1 MLQVGALMSEYEM
14 RATPGNSLVGMF
26 GGSVR
31 ALRSDM
37 MVSKRDM
44 LLKTKH
50 NTAADLAGDDNGL
63 FGILDW
69 QP

>member
-1 MLQVGALMSEYEM
+1 MSEHEM
-14 RATPGNSLVGMF
+14 RATSGNNLVGMF
-26 GGSVR
+26 GGSMR
-31 ALRSDM
+31 ALRSDTV
-37 MVSKRDM
+37 VSKRDM

-50 NTAADLAGDDNGL
+50 NTVADLAGDDNGL